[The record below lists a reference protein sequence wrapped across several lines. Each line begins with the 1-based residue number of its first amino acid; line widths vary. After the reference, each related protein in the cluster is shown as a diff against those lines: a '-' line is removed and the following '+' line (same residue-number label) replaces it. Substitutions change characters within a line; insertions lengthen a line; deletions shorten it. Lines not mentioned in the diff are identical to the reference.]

1 MSLERDSAL
10 QRARQ
15 AITDLAS
22 ASCDCPY
29 ETERELADELD
40 KADEALT
47 DAGIP
52 RMDGKGHP
60 IDLAVRVRLLVD
72 ESNSVRAELND
83 LIDTLAL

>member
-1 MSLERDSAL
+1 MN
-10 QRARQ
+10 
-15 AITDLAS
+15 
-22 ASCDCPY
+22 
-29 ETERELADELD
+29 ETLDWAMNELGTAHEI
-40 KADEALT
+40 LT

-83 LIDTLAL
+83 LLETITL